1 MENPRAEEENIIQD
15 TRNLFRLKV
24 EINYS
29 VIRYIT
35 NLYWLEKETKAM
47 KDRILRDIK
56 NLFEHREEGNY
67 YKALKVS
74 NF

>member
-29 VIRYIT
+29 VIRYKT
-35 NLYWLEKETKAM
+35 NLYWLEKE
-47 KDRILRDIK
+47 LE
-56 NLFEHREEGNY
+56 L
-67 YKALKVS
+67 V
-74 NF
+74 

>member
-29 VIRYIT
+29 VIRYKT
-35 NLYWLEKETKAM
+35 NLY
-47 KDRILRDIK
+47 
-56 NLFEHREEGNY
+56 
-67 YKALKVS
+67 
-74 NF
+74 